1 MGDKIIAIADNG
13 QPVTQAMVDKQ
24 CEAYDKGEFP
34 DGEYST
40 ERIWYGVPTPTL
52 SKTITFKVSES
63 LEKSIKSRAKQLGIS
78 ASDFC
83 REAISNA
90 LYS

>member
-13 QPVTQAMVDKQ
+13 QSVTQAMVDKW

-52 SKTITFKVSES
+52 SKTITFKISES